1 MIKLFESILLFAVF
15 FFFALSSDFVYAWN
29 STAEML
35 EVPDTNASVRRYSDH
50 IKVCQVGYLVDESK
64 IAILTAEPK
73 GQVVVRKSDNDESVA
88 SLPVSAE
95 SLDPDTG
102 DNIRVIDLTEVSKP
116 GRYYLDAPGLG
127 RSFDFSVGNDV
138 FTRSFQLSMLFYT
151 GQRCGTAVR
160 LGGDFANYHHAECH
174 VTDAHFDASTGR
186 AGKKSLTGGWHDAG
200 DFGRYTINS
209 GISMGTLLWAYELNS
224 EKLRNVELM
233 IPEKTGPLPH
243 MLAEIRW
250 NMDWMLKM
258 QDESGGVWHKATTAK
273 FPGSLLPESDNARM
287 LIVGSGHDP
296 YLTTQATANLVAV
309 AAIAARVYRPF
320 DPNYADLCLT
330 AARRGWKW
338 LESTPDSHFQTNP
351 KGIETGA
358 YEDNDANDERLWAAS
373 ELFRTTGEASYHTYF
388 LNNYRRSRPMFNSG
402 FPHEWKNVHALALYG
417 YAIESHR
424 DVDAQVQQ
432 EIRHEALKNADEIVA
447 RVLLNGYRVPLT
459 TENYIWGSNA
469 LVANYGMILRL
480 ANRISPKPEYAN
492 TAQDSLHYL
501 FGRNTFNT
509 SYVTHVGSRWPMN
522 PHHRPSEADDVL
534 EPWPGMMIG
543 GPNAQDAKDKRP
555 PARQWNDIKQ
565 SFTTNEVAIN
575 WNAPLVFLLA
585 EAMPNVVTT
594 SAADSGDLN
603 LDLSNLTAW
612 IIDTMH
618 LGTKQVEIAYDAADQ
633 SAVITPTWSK
643 SDRQSSDI
651 NVQNVDHGRL
661 HLYQHIEAKDCTQ
674 ADSFF
679 EIRMPKEYI
688 DEGKIELVF
697 ALQAGEKGDYL
708 FNGRTFTMSEF
719 ADNDGE
725 FKKLIVHASDYNE
738 PSDKLRSIERVT
750 FVLERK
756 GSVVSA
762 PIKIRQ
768 ISMDLNTEKIIP
780 LAAEVRVKNP
790 KSHYEFNYT
799 NQVELDGLQVR
810 VSNES
815 MDITRRI
822 NGTQDGVELTPQWK
836 EGQIPNGHSGNVVLV
851 QSLGGAPHHFDP
863 FEVEYLLKVPKA
875 YFDEGKLDL
884 YLFVQAGE
892 AGRYRWSGTQR
903 PLASFAENAGQDI
916 VLKMTEEDFRTQ
928 GKKRNQIEMVGI
940 QFNRNGSSV
949 TEPIVLK
956 RIKVQLPND
965 IVTAKM
971 PKKENETGIKSE
983 PTFVWKSD
991 CRDENSFVN
1000 STHPTLPGHYDYV
1013 ADPAGKAT
1021 VFRGRLTDAF
1031 KVDDPESVHLH
1042 PDIYFDQFHHG
1053 SFTVS
1058 FDVWVAD
1065 LVPNALG
1072 PYREK
1077 PWLNVLTV
1085 FDRTTRTGDGR
1096 FEPSVMTNLVGEPGS
1111 YYLQTYSLSPQDGG
1125 TFFEKDANAPIFPT
1139 QQWVSIKVDVDVQS
1153 ELVRTYQN
1161 GKLVSEG
1168 PYKSR
1173 PGIAGAHM
1181 GLYTNRLITQATV
1194 YNRACEISVRP
1205 IVPSQPTSDTIDEM
1219 MVNGDFT
1226 DGIAEWQIE
1235 QQNGV
1240 KASAAVVPDGPNGQ
1254 SAMRLDVEA
1263 VADEPWR
1270 LQLYQNKIAI
1280 QEGKSYTLTFWC
1292 KSNRSGSIKTICMQ
1306 DHDPWE
1312 HSTEKELSLSTEW
1325 QKEEF
1330 TFSGPWNDENA
1341 RITFTNLATDEGR
1354 IYWFANCSLQVSE

>member
-1 MIKLFESILLFAVF
+1 MIKLFEAFLLFALFLVS
-15 FFFALSSDFVYAWN
+15 AQLSCPVYAEHA
-29 STAEML
+29 TADL
-35 EVPDTNASVRRYSDH
+35 PDQPETNANVRRYSDH
-50 IKVCQVGYLVDESK
+50 IKVCQVGYLADESK
-64 IAILTAEPK
+64 IAILTSEPK
-73 GQVVVRKSDNDESVA
+73 GQVVVRKSDNDEIVA
-88 SLPVSAE
+88 SIPTGAVSFD
-95 SLDPDTG
+95 SDTG
-102 DNIRVIDLTEVSKP
+102 DNVRAIDLTEVSKP
-116 GRYYLDAPGLG
+116 GRYYVDVPGVG
-127 RSFDFSVGNDV
+127 SSFDFSVGNDV
-138 FTRSFQLSMLFYT
+138 FTRTFQMSMLFYT

-160 LGGDFANYHHAECH
+160 LGGDFANYYHAECH
-174 VTDAHFDASTGR
+174 VSDAHFDASTGR
-186 AGKKSLTGGWHDAG
+186 MGKRSLTGGWHDAG

-224 EKLRNVELM
+224 EKLRTIDLM
-233 IPEKTGPLPH
+233 IPEKAGTLPH
-243 MLAEIRW
+243 MLTEIRW
-250 NMDWMLKM
+250 NLDWMLKM
-258 QDESGGVWHKATTAK
+258 QDEGGGVWHKATTAK
-273 FPGSLLPESDNARM
+273 FPGSVLPESDNARM
-287 LIVGSGHDP
+287 LIVGSGQDP

-309 AAIAARVYRPF
+309 AAIASRVYRPF
-320 DPNYADLCLT
+320 DPDYADHCLS
-330 AARRGWKW
+330 AAKRGWRW
-338 LESTPDSHFQTNP
+338 LESTPDSHYQANP

-358 YEDNDANDERLWAAS
+358 YEDNNAKDERLWAAS
-373 ELFRTTGEASYHTYF
+373 ELFRTTGDAAYHAYF
-388 LNNYRRSRPMFNSG
+388 LNNYQGVRPMFNSG
-402 FPHEWKNVHALALYG
+402 FPHEWKNVHAMALYG

-424 DVDAQVQQ
+424 DVNTKVQQ
-432 EIRHEALKNADEIVA
+432 EIRQEALKAADEIVK
-447 RVLLNGYRVPLT
+447 RVAQNGYRVPLT

-469 LVANYGMILRL
+469 LVANYGMMLRL
-480 ANRISPKPEYAN
+480 AHRIAPKPEYAN
-492 TAQDSLHYL
+492 AAQDSLHYL

-509 SYVTHVGSRWPMN
+509 SFVTQVGSRWPMN
-522 PHHRPSEADDVL
+522 PHHRPSEADDVK
-534 EPWPGMMIG
+534 EPWPGMLIG
-543 GPNAQDAKDKRP
+543 GPNAQNAGDKRP
-555 PARQWNDIKQ
+555 PARQWNDVKE

-585 EAMPNVVTT
+585 EAMPNNVTT
-594 SAADSGDLN
+594 RAVDARDLN
-603 LDLSNLTAW
+603 LDISNPSNW

-618 LGTKQVEIAYDAADQ
+618 LGTKQVNISYDAADQ
-633 SAVITPTWSK
+633 SAVITPTWSQ
-643 SDRQSSDI
+643 SDRQSTDI
-651 NVQNVDHGRL
+651 SIQNIDHGRL
-661 HLYQHIEAKDCTQ
+661 HLYQHIEALDCTQ

-679 EIRMPKEYI
+679 EIRMPKAYI
-688 DEGKIELVF
+688 DEGKMELVF

-708 FNGRTFTMSEF
+708 FNGRTFSMSEF
-719 ADNDGE
+719 VGNDGE
-725 FKKLIVHASDYNE
+725 YKKLIVHASDYNE

-750 FVLERK
+750 FILERK

-762 PIKIRQ
+762 PIKIRR

-780 LAAEVRVKNP
+780 PAEEVRVKNP
-790 KSHYEFNYT
+790 KSYYEFNYT
-799 NQVELDGLQVR
+799 NQAELDGLQVR

-822 NGTQDGVELTPQWK
+822 NGTKDGIELTPQWK
-836 EGQIPNGHSGNVVLV
+836 VGQIPNGHTGNVVLV
-851 QSLGGAPHHFDP
+851 QSLGGIHHFDP
-863 FEVEYLLKVPKA
+863 FEVEYLLKIPKA

-892 AGRYRWSGTQR
+892 VGHYRWSGTQR
-903 PLASFAENAGQDI
+903 PLASFGEKAGQDV

-940 QFNRNGSSV
+940 QLNRNGSTV
-949 TEPIVLK
+949 TEPIELK
-956 RIKVQLPND
+956 RIVVKLPED
-965 IVTAKM
+965 TTTTTM
-971 PKKENETGIKSE
+971 PKKASEPAIKSE
-983 PTFVWKSD
+983 PAFVWKSD
-991 CRDENSFVN
+991 CRDETTFVN
-1000 STHPTLPGHYDYV
+1000 STHPILPGHYEYV
-1013 ADPAGKAT
+1013 GDPAGNGT
-1021 VFRGRLTDAF
+1021 VFRGRLTDAL

-1042 PDIYFDQFHHG
+1042 PDIYFDQFHQG

-1065 LVPNALG
+1065 MVPNALG

-1085 FDRTTRTGDGR
+1085 FDRTTRTGDDR
-1096 FEPSVMTNLVGEPGS
+1096 FEPSVMTNLVGEPGA
-1111 YYLQTYSLSPQDGG
+1111 YYLQTYSISPKDGG
-1125 TFFEKDANAPIFPT
+1125 TFFEKDAAAPIFPT
-1139 QQWVSIKVDVDVQS
+1139 NEWVSIKVDVDVES
-1153 ELVRTYQN
+1153 AIVRTYQN

-1194 YNRACEISVRP
+1194 YNRACAISVRP
-1205 IVPSQPTSDTIDEM
+1205 TIPSKATTDEM
-1219 MVNGDFT
+1219 MVNGDFG
-1226 DGIAEWQIE
+1226 DGLSTWQVE

-1240 KASAAVVPDGPNGQ
+1240 KATATVVPEGPNGI
-1254 SAMRLDVEA
+1254 SAMRLDVQT

-1330 TFSGPWNDENA
+1330 TFSGPWDDENA

-1354 IYWFANCSLQVSE
+1354 IYWFANCSLRVKE